1 MFCIPSSVVRSCIA
15 ASNQVMNKWLKL
27 LPHPVVMISGM
38 LLLAALLSYVMPAGK
53 FERVEMDGR
62 QTVVAGSFKYIDSD
76 PLSLMD
82 LFMCLPLGFKTAVD
96 IIFIVMA
103 SGIMFGFMEKSG
115 SIENA
120 IGTLIKTLGLKRK
133 YLIVVVMTFVFGSLG
148 VFVGYENNI
157 AMIPVACLLSLAIGG
172 DLMLAAGISV
182 GAITVGFGLSPVNP
196 YTIGTGH
203 RIAELPLFS
212 GYGLRS
218 ILCFCGLAVMAFYNV
233 RYFMKITKDPG
244 KGMSAGIDTHGF
256 TLSKPLD
263 NYSMSSRDYL
273 IILIFFTGIGVILN
287 GVFSHHW
294 FINQISAIF
303 CIMAVAVAL
312 VCRTTSA
319 DFGKTVLHSV
329 SEVAPGAS
337 MVGFA
342 NSVKV
347 ALETAQISDTIA
359 YYLSESLMNLPVS
372 LTAIGMVGA
381 QSLMN
386 FVIPSGSGQALA
398 TLPVMI
404 PVGEL
409 TGMTRQTT
417 ILAFQIGDGVSN
429 LVNPSLGGIVAML
442 SMCRIPFD
450 RWMRFIFPLFI
461 LVLLISTV
469 FVVISVKIRYGPF

>member
-1 MFCIPSSVVRSCIA
+1 M
-15 ASNQVMNKWLKL
+15 
-27 LPHPVVMISGM
+27 
-38 LLLAALLSYVMPAGK
+38 
-53 FERVEMDGR
+53 
-62 QTVVAGSFKYIDSD
+62 
-76 PLSLMD
+76 
-82 LFMCLPLGFKTAVD
+82 
-96 IIFIVMA
+96 
-103 SGIMFGFMEKSG
+103 
-115 SIENA
+115 
-120 IGTLIKTLGLKRK
+120 
-133 YLIVVVMTFVFGSLG
+133 
-148 VFVGYENNI
+148 
-157 AMIPVACLLSLAIGG
+157 
-172 DLMLAAGISV
+172 
-182 GAITVGFGLSPVNP
+182 
-196 YTIGTGH
+196 
-203 RIAELPLFS
+203 
-212 GYGLRS
+212 
-218 ILCFCGLAVMAFYNV
+218 
-233 RYFMKITKDPG
+233 
-244 KGMSAGIDTHGF
+244 
-256 TLSKPLD
+256 
-263 NYSMSSRDYL
+263 
-273 IILIFFTGIGVILN
+273 ILN

-329 SEVAPGAS
+329 SEVAPGAF

>member
-1 MFCIPSSVVRSCIA
+1 MK
-15 ASNQVMNKWLKL
+15 KWFKL

-38 LLLAALLSYVMPAGK
+38 LLLAAVLSYVMPAGK
-53 FERVEMDGR
+53 FDRVDIDGR
-62 QTVVAGSFKYIDSD
+62 QTVVAGSFKYTESD

-115 SIENA
+115 SVENA
-120 IGTLIKTLGLKRK
+120 VGSLIRSLGLKRK

-212 GYGLRS
+212 GYELRTV
-218 ILCFCGLAVMAFYNV
+218 ICLCGLAIMALYNV
-233 RYFMKITKDPG
+233 RYFRMITKDPASG
-244 KGMSAGIDTHGF
+244 LAADIDTHGF
-256 TLSKPLD
+256 TLSRPLEK
-263 NYSMSSRDYL
+263 YTMTAKDYL
-273 IILIFFTGIGVILN
+273 VISTFISGICVVLY
-287 GVFSHHW
+287 GVFRHHW

-303 CIMAVAVAL
+303 CMMAVAVSL
-312 VCRTTSA
+312 ISRNSS
-319 DFGKTVLHSV
+319 DEFGKTILKSV
-329 SEVAPGAS
+329 GEVAPGAF

-359 YYLSESLMNLPVS
+359 YHLSESLMYLPVS
-372 LTAIGMVGA
+372 LTAAGMVIA
-381 QSLMN
+381 QILMN

-409 TGMTRQTT
+409 TGMTRQST
-417 ILAFQIGDGVSN
+417 ILAFQIADGTSN
-429 LVNPSLGGIVAML
+429 LINPSLGGIVAML

-450 RWMRFIFPLFI
+450 RWMRFIFPLFV
-461 LVLLISTV
+461 VLLLTATA
-469 FVVISVKIRYGPF
+469 FVLLSVQTKYGPF